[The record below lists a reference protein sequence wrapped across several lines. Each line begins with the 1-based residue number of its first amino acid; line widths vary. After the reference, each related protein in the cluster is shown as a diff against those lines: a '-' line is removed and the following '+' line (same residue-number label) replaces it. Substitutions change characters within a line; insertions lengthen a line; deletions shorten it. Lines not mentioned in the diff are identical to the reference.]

1 MARSSTRTERALA
14 AAVLFLALAAVPALG
29 CHKNSA
35 HPSGPPVHVIV
46 TVDWE
51 GAYLDDRG
59 VDELA
64 HFRDQNPGVPVTHFL
79 NAAYYTKPGAVAADV
94 TRTLQ
99 AALHAGDE
107 AGLHVHLWRSLVSA
121 AGVEPADGPSFLRK
135 DGPLLKFDDDVGFDL
150 DPRAYDEDQM
160 RTIIRH
166 ARAVLASH
174 GIEVVPAFRAPGWL
188 GEPHVLAAARAEGFT
203 IDASA
208 TDPALVAHEG
218 VDDTGEDFTYLAGL
232 LEATWPRVDRTTQPY
247 WIDTPAGR
255 LLEIPDGGC
264 LADFVTNVEME
275 DDLARAA
282 KQAAAHPDT
291 PVTVQ
296 IGLHVETADD
306 YAERVSK
313 ALANVR
319 RRNIPVV
326 YETLTQA
333 AARIRRAGNGV
344 GQPGGP
350 DPHSHGADARE

>member
-1 MARSSTRTERALA
+1 MLA
-14 AAVLFLALAAVPALG
+14 LALAAGPALG
-29 CHKNSA
+29 CHKNTST
-35 HPSGPPVHVIV
+35 PIGPPVHVIV

-64 HFRDQNPGVPVTHFL
+64 HFRDENPDVPVTHFF
-79 NAAYYTKPGAVAADV
+79 NAAYYTKPGAAAADV
-94 TRTLQ
+94 THALQ
-99 AALHAGDE
+99 SALHAGDE
-107 AGLHVHLWRSLVSA
+107 AGLHVHLWRSLVAA
-121 AGVEPADGPSFLRK
+121 AGVTPADGPSFLHK

-150 DPRAYDEDQM
+150 DPRAYSEEQM
-160 RTIIRH
+160 RAIIRH

-188 GEPHVLAAARAEGFT
+188 GEAHVLAAARAEGFT

-218 VDDTGEDFTYLAGL
+218 VDDAGEDFTYLAGL
-232 LEATWPRVDRTTQPY
+232 LKATWPRVDRTTQPY

-255 LLEIPDGGC
+255 ILEIPDGGC

-275 DDLARAA
+275 DYLAWAA
-282 KQAAAHPDT
+282 GQARAHPDR

-319 RRNIPVV
+319 RRNIPLVF
-326 YETLTQA
+326 ETLTQA
-333 AARIRRAGNGV
+333 AARIRQAGPEARERSAAD
-344 GQPGGP
+344 PG
-350 DPHSHGADARE
+350 SHGKNARE